1 MVSPLHRSL
10 PDFVEDAARANP
22 RGIATVFGDERLT
35 WAAFADRVARVAG
48 ALRALGVK
56 SGDRVAVL
64 AANIPQNLEFV
75 CAAAWAGAIV
85 VPLNTRLAVPE
96 LVWIYNNSEAS
107 LLAHDRRLRPQAA
120 RVIAEAGIAQ
130 TIELEGEG
138 AGSLAALRRH
148 DPVAPAPHELASITY
163 TGGTTGLPKGVMIAT
178 AAYAIQAEMLV
189 ETLGYNADSVYLHAM
204 PLFHVAG
211 AGHMY
216 GVTRAAA
223 THVFL
228 PEFDPASL
236 LAKVRDEGITE
247 LGLVPTGFAAM
258 LDAPSLGDAPLS
270 KIRNAIYGAAPIT
283 QTLLR
288 RLMAALPTARFQQ
301 FYGQTETSGPCLGL
315 THEWHALAGEKASKL
330 ASAGRAC
337 SGFEIGIVS
346 SDGKECARGEAG
358 EIVARGPALM
368 RGYWRN
374 PELTSETIR
383 DGWLHTG
390 DVGVMDADGFVTV
403 VDRLKDMIVTGG
415 ENVYSSEVESAI
427 ASHPAVAACAVIG
440 VPDERWGEAVV
451 AFVVPRPGI
460 AVSGEAVIDHC
471 RGKIAGY
478 KIPKSVIVR
487 ERPLPLSGVGKVQ
500 KNVLR
505 AELRR

>member
-1 MVSPLHRSL
+1 MVSPSHRTL
-10 PDFVEDAARANP
+10 IDLVQDAARVNP
-22 RGIATVFGDERLT
+22 RGIATVFEDERVT

-48 ALRALGVK
+48 ALRAMGVEP
-56 SGDRVAVL
+56 GDRVALL
-64 AANIPQNLEFV
+64 AANIPQNVEFT
-75 CAAAWAGAIV
+75 CAALWAGAII
-85 VPLNTRLAVPE
+85 VPLNTRLAAPE
-96 LVWIYNNSEAS
+96 LVWICNNSEAS
-107 LLAHDRRLRPQAA
+107 LFAFDRRLTPQAQ
-120 RVIAEAGIAQ
+120 RIIAEVGVAK
-130 TIELEGEG
+130 TIDLEGAGE
-138 AGSLAALRRH
+138 GSLAALRRH

-163 TGGTTGLPKGVMIAT
+163 TGGTTGLPKGVMITA
-178 AAYAIQAEMLV
+178 AAYAIQAETLV
-189 ETLGYNADSVYLHAM
+189 KTLGYGPDSVYLHAM

-211 AGHMY
+211 AVHMY
-216 GVTRAAA
+216 GAIHAAA

-228 PEFDPASL
+228 PDFDPATL
-236 LAKVRDEGITE
+236 LAKIRDEGITE

-270 KIRNAIYGAAPIT
+270 KIRNAMYGAAPIT

-315 THEWHALAGEKASKL
+315 THEWHALEGDKAGKL

-337 SGFEIGIVS
+337 SGFEIRIV
-346 SDGKECARGEAG
+346 DGDGNECARGEAG

-368 RGYWRN
+368 AGYWRN
-374 PELTSETIR
+374 PALTRETIR

-390 DVGVMDADGFVTV
+390 DVGVMDEDGFVTV

-427 ASHPAVAACAVIG
+427 ASHPAVAACAVVG

-451 AFVVPRPGI
+451 AFVVPRAGAAVTGEGVI
-460 AVSGEAVIDHC
+460 AHC

-478 KIPKSVIVR
+478 KIPRSVIVR
-487 ERPLPLSGVGKVQ
+487 EQPLPLSGVGKVQ
-500 KNVLR
+500 KNLLR
-505 AELRR
+505 AELQR